1 MTEYTAATSNATNKV
16 TAEAENAGDTV
27 TITVN
32 DVEIDS
38 GDSAEWE
45 SGENEVVIT
54 VEDPAG
60 ASEVYTVTVTYTP
73 AQA

>member
-60 ASEVYTVTVTYTP
+60 ASETYAVTVTYTP